1 MDMMTEYRAFVASL
15 TYGEEPVP
23 MTVADAEYT
32 LQQWKEEGSIEPPP
46 GFTAEI
52 YAELW
57 NGWCGHQPVVKSTLE
72 DHVASVQSTVDHA
85 VGAYN
90 AAHDAFTAN
99 HTTDTLAALKQAQS
113 FFEGGCMCVSA
124 AGYSLISTAGSIG
137 QTVIIP
143 DAERA

>member
-52 YAELW
+52 YADLW
-57 NGWCGHQPVVKSTLE
+57 NAWCTAQDGGK
-72 DHVASVQSTVDHA
+72 ASSGTRSDLIVIRDYDGGIETVSGPYKACNFHCL
-85 VGAYN
+85 N
-90 AAHDAFTAN
+90 
-99 HTTDTLAALKQAQS
+99 QS
-113 FFEGGCMCVSA
+113 FPARTAPTVTYIVITPEGKLDFLTVSMTHSIEVSA
-124 AGYSLISTAGSIG
+124 N
-137 QTVIIP
+137 
-143 DAERA
+143 